1 MRKHDAHRQRKR
13 EKSLMQ
19 HRNCCLVQKESPYE
33 SKWEQICRDKCLTFQ
48 YICLSRS
55 LHDQIY

>member
-19 HRNCCLVQKESPYE
+19 RRNCCLVQKRSPYV
-33 SKWEQICRDKCLTFQ
+33 SKWEQI
-48 YICLSRS
+48 
-55 LHDQIY
+55 